1 MITERNHF
9 FESSVWL
16 DTDCKEYPLQGVGLE
31 GGMEGLQ
38 HLGWGWLCVWFP
50 CCSPVLFP
58 GVLAVVLAVV
68 LPGFPCSGGW
78 LRSLCLSRMQG
89 VGLWLLTLAIAYFY
103 GETLYT
109 HTYTRRCLDSGV
121 NRYTDVLY

>member
-1 MITERNHF
+1 MTTERNHF

-38 HLGWGWLCVWFP
+38 HLGWGWLCVVPLLLSCALPWSGRGSLGGGP
-50 CCSPVLFP
+50 PGLPMLWRVAQICVSVSNP
-58 GVLAVVLAVV
+58 GV
-68 LPGFPCSGGW
+68 
-78 LRSLCLSRMQG
+78 RSVAPHTRHCIFIWRNL
-89 VGLWLLTLAIAYFY
+89 I
-103 GETLYT
+103 YT
-109 HTYTRRCLDSGV
+109 YLQHRCLDSGV